1 MLQRPSLLRSLLAC
15 LLLSLLACLLLSLLA
30 CSLGLSLNRKRY
42 RARYR
47 AFAYTNPPG
56 VSLNRLELKKHMRYF
71 FCAKIFCV
79 LQKKLGKIFSSSGR
93 EWPTIHEPNNLQ
105 MAPHRYRGRTTHR
118 GTQNRRRVRVGFD
131 FEPPRVA
138 KLAIFTFCVEH
149 AGVFR
154 IVAGDRTPS
163 GSGSCR
169 RGRGRGVHSCCNGQA
184 CSAASLRACSSASL
198 RACSSASLRAR

>member
-1 MLQRPSLLRSLLAC
+1 LL
-15 LLLSLLACLLLSLLA
+15 
-30 CSLGLSLNRKRY
+30 
-42 RARYR
+42 
-47 AFAYTNPPG
+47 YTNPPG
-56 VSLNRLELKKHMRYF
+56 VSLNRLELKKQMRYF
-71 FCAKIFCV
+71 FCAKSFCV
-79 LQKKLGKIFSSSGR
+79 LQKNVLGKIFSLSGR

-138 KLAIFTFCVEH
+138 KLAIFTFCVD

-154 IVAGDRTPS
+154 IAAGDRTPS

-184 CSAASLRACSSASL
+184 CSAFFEDSHTHTHPHFLSNNMFLVKKIRPLANHADFVSGPFLAEKTL
-198 RACSSASLRAR
+198 LVGY

>member
-1 MLQRPSLLRSLLAC
+1 MHPPSASPSTCLASRGRWRPQLLRPHH
-15 LLLSLLACLLLSLLA
+15 LSKGIL
-30 CSLGLSLNRKRY
+30 RKKHTSSG
-42 RARYR
+42 
-47 AFAYTNPPG
+47 TNPPG

-79 LQKKLGKIFSSSGR
+79 LHTKKLGKICSSSGR

-138 KLAIFTFCVEH
+138 KLAIFTFCVD

-154 IVAGDRTPS
+154 IVAVDRTLS
-163 GSGSCR
+163 GSGSCQ
-169 RGRGRGVHSCCNGQA
+169 RGRDRGIH
-184 CSAASLRACSSASL
+184 RPRSS
-198 RACSSASLRAR
+198 RP

>member
-1 MLQRPSLLRSLLAC
+1 
-15 LLLSLLACLLLSLLA
+15 
-30 CSLGLSLNRKRY
+30 
-42 RARYR
+42 
-47 AFAYTNPPG
+47 
-56 VSLNRLELKKHMRYF
+56 MRYF

-79 LQKKLGKIFSSSGR
+79 LKKKKLGKICSSSGR

-138 KLAIFTFCVEH
+138 KLAIFTFCVD

-154 IVAGDRTPS
+154 IVAADRALI
-163 GSGSCR
+163 GSGSCQ
-169 RGRGRGVHSCCNGQA
+169 RGRDRGMHRPRSFRPCSELPGISWRLHMQNLAHFAMLTWPGPPPTPHPLARSNNTTADRGGSTTSQMLLANTIFESFLAKHSIW
-184 CSAASLRACSSASL
+184 L
-198 RACSSASLRAR
+198 

>member
-1 MLQRPSLLRSLLAC
+1 MPC
-15 LLLSLLACLLLSLLA
+15 
-30 CSLGLSLNRKRY
+30 
-42 RARYR
+42 
-47 AFAYTNPPG
+47 TNPPG

-79 LQKKLGKIFSSSGR
+79 LKKKKLGKICSSSGR

-138 KLAIFTFCVEH
+138 KLAIFTFCVD

-163 GSGSCR
+163 GSGSCQ
-169 RGRGRGVHSCCNGQA
+169 RGRDRGMHRPRSFRP
-184 CSAASLRACSSASL
+184 CSELPGISWRLQMQNLAHFAMLTWPGPPHPTPPLPAQTTRQLTMEVATTS
-198 RACSSASLRAR
+198 